1 MRPRGSPAV
10 RGGQGTGCRPV
21 PPVAP
26 PHRGK
31 GVFTLAANP
40 LLMSTSARLRDRRVH
55 LERRAT
61 ASAAVRASLVS
72 LAGLIGAPVTNQAG
86 EDVGRVVDVVAR
98 LYGPD
103 PYPPVTGLIFRV
115 GRRRAFLPADAIGKV
130 GAGHVALRAARVD
143 LRDFVRRPGEVLLA
157 RDVLDHQLVDVDGVQ
172 VTRAADLY
180 LAPLVG
186 RVVLVGVDVS
196 LPTLLR
202 RLGPRRW
209 QVRPTPERVLDW
221 QAVAPFGEQ
230 ATDGPAEVRLR
241 ASRSSLHRLR
251 PADLADL
258 LEDLGRS
265 ERQQLLGWLEPER
278 AADALEEMEPVEL
291 EALLREAAPEH
302 AARLVDEM
310 EPDEA
315 TDALRDLQ
323 PAERETLLNHLPTAE
338 AAELRQLLAHREG
351 TAGGAMTTLLVTARR
366 EQTVAEVRAELAGQ
380 AEHRTEIDAV
390 AVLDH
395 DGRLL
400 CDIALFDLAVAEDS
414 ALVADLVAWLAQFGP
429 PLAVRPDTRLA
440 EAADQLVAARA
451 SSLLVVDDG
460 DRPLGRILADDI
472 LDTLLPERGRLH
484 FRRFLR

>member
-1 MRPRGSPAV
+1 
-10 RGGQGTGCRPV
+10 
-21 PPVAP
+21 
-26 PHRGK
+26 
-31 GVFTLAANP
+31 
-40 LLMSTSARLRDRRVH
+40 MSTTGRLRDRRVH
-55 LERRAT
+55 LERRVT
-61 ASAAVRASLVS
+61 ASSAVRASLVS

-86 EDVGRVVDVVAR
+86 EEVGRAVDVVAR
-98 LYGPD
+98 LYGTD
-103 PYPPVTGLIFRV
+103 PYPPVTGLIIRV
-115 GRRRAFLPADAIGKV
+115 GRRRAFLPADTIGKV
-130 GAGHVALRAARVD
+130 QAGHVRLRAARVD
-143 LRDFVRRPGEVLLA
+143 LRDFARRPGEVLLA

-230 ATDGPAEVRLR
+230 ATAGPAEVRLR

-278 AADALEEMEPVEL
+278 AADALEEMEPAEL
-291 EALLREAAPEH
+291 ENLLREAPPEH
-302 AARLVDEM
+302 AARLVEEM

-315 TDALRDLQ
+315 ADALRDLTSG
-323 PAERETLLNHLPTAE
+323 ERETLLERMPAAE
-338 AAELRQLLAHREG
+338 AAELRRLLAHREG

-366 EQTVAEVRAELAGQ
+366 QQTVADVRAALAGQ

-390 AVLDH
+390 AVLD
-395 DGRLL
+395 DEGRLVG
-400 CDIALFDLAVAEDS
+400 DIGLFDLAVAEES
-414 ALVADLVAWLAQFGP
+414 TVVADLVTWLAQFGP
-429 PLAVRPDTRLA
+429 PLAVSPDTRLSD
-440 EAADQLVAARA
+440 AADRLVAARA
-451 SSLLVVDDG
+451 SSLLVVDG
-460 DRPLGRILADDI
+460 SARPLGRILADDI
-472 LDTLLPERGRLH
+472 LDALRPERGHLP
-484 FRRFLR
+484 FRRFLQ